1 MKNIAARL
9 AQTVSNSVSVH
20 NRQRVRTVDTRFL
33 RGLTR
38 WLLSEALQVQKF
50 QLTICVVG
58 TEEMTHLNE
67 TFLKH
72 KGSTDV
78 LAFDYSEDAEPTSV
92 IGEICVCAEEAMI
105 QSARFRT
112 DWRSELVR
120 YVVHG
125 TLHLLGYD
133 DHGLASRR
141 QMKRV
146 ENQTL
151 RRLAGRFDLKQLSP
165 WTRVTR

>member
-9 AQTVSNSVSVH
+9 AQTVSNSVTVH
-20 NRQRVRTVDTRFL
+20 NRQRVRSVDTRFL
-33 RGLTR
+33 RGVTR
-38 WLLSEALQVQKF
+38 WLLNDVLQVQKF
-50 QLTICVVG
+50 ELTVCVVG
-58 TEEMTHLNE
+58 PEEMTRLNE

-78 LAFDYSEDAEPTSV
+78 LAFDYSENTEPTSV
-92 IGEICVCAEEAMI
+92 LGEICVCAEEAVI

-133 DHGLASRR
+133 DHGLAARR

-146 ENQTL
+146 ENQAL
-151 RRLAGRFDLKQLSP
+151 KRLAARFDLKQLSS
-165 WTRVTR
+165 

>member
-1 MKNIAARL
+1 
-9 AQTVSNSVSVH
+9 
-20 NRQRVRTVDTRFL
+20 
-33 RGLTR
+33 
-38 WLLSEALQVQKF
+38 
-50 QLTICVVG
+50 
-58 TEEMTHLNE
+58 MTHLNE

-78 LAFDYSEDAEPTSV
+78 LAFDYSEKAEPGSV
-92 IGEICVCAEEAMI
+92 LGEIFVCVEEAMI

-120 YVVHG
+120 YVVHA

-133 DHGLASRR
+133 DHRPASRR
-141 QMKRV
+141 EMKRV

-151 RRLAGRFDLKQLSP
+151 KKLAGRFDLKQMGS
-165 WTRVTR
+165 

>member
-1 MKNIAARL
+1 MKNIVARL

-33 RGLTR
+33 RGVTK
-38 WLLSEALQVQKF
+38 WLLSGALQVQKF
-50 QLTICVVG
+50 QLTVCVVG

-78 LAFDYSEDAEPTSV
+78 LAFDYSENAEPASV
-92 IGEICVCAEEAMI
+92 LGEICVCVDEAVI

-125 TLHLLGYD
+125 TLHLV
-133 DHGLASRR
+133 ASGHQRCD
-141 QMKRV
+141 
-146 ENQTL
+146 
-151 RRLAGRFDLKQLSP
+151 ASHH
-165 WTRVTR
+165 

>member
-1 MKNIAARL
+1 
-9 AQTVSNSVSVH
+9 VSNSVSVQ
-20 NRQRVRTVDTRFL
+20 NRQRGRKLDTRLL
-33 RGLTR
+33 RIITR
-38 WLLSEALQVQKF
+38 WLLSDALQVQTF
-50 QLTICVVG
+50 QLAVYVVAPD
-58 TEEMTHLNE
+58 EMTHLNE

-78 LAFDYSEDAEPTSV
+78 LTFDYSEDAEATSV
-92 IGEICVCAEEAMI
+92 VGEIFVCAEEAVI

-133 DHGLASRR
+133 DQRLASRR
-141 QMKRV
+141 KMKRM
-146 ENQTL
+146 ENLTL
-151 RRLAGRFDLKQLSP
+151 KRLAGRFDLKKLSS
-165 WTRVTR
+165 